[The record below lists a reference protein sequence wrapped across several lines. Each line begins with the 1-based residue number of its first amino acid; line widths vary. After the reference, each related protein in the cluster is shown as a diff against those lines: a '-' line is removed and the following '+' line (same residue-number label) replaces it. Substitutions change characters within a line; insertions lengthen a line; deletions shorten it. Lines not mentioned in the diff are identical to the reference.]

1 MIKQC
6 IYIFRSRFK
15 ENTLFL
21 CEMDRRKKKKKKFL
35 GHIQWKISKVSSYTA
50 PPASLTRWECE
61 DIAWIQR
68 SRDRAREEKPWC
80 WTNIVSPRVHPL
92 IRRLGHVRGHV
103 GPREDILHRNHHQ
116 LRGAPSYDVRASWN
130 RNAFFSFTRS
140 RLVHPIQASLSLFFL
155 DMKGEEAKKLV
166 HVRRSYARD
175 LLRGFI

>member
-21 CEMDRRKKKKKKFL
+21 CEMDRRKKKKE
-35 GHIQWKISKVSSYTA
+35 VSRTHPMEDIEGIVVHGS
-50 PPASLTRWECE
+50 PASLTRWECE

-166 HVRRSYARD
+166 RRSYARD